1 MYFQFAGNDCSRSP
15 KDCGSVTK
23 FPAPR
28 VPSGLTLNLGSRY
41 DFFTPYS
48 EIKGRIATWDNEN
61 DAYLMGNNANGGTS
75 PAIKNNVGN
84 AAGIKTDDHGVQPR
98 ISFAWNPVITW
109 SCAVDM
115 R

>member
-1 MYFQFAGNDCSRSP
+1 
-15 KDCGSVTK
+15 
-23 FPAPR
+23 
-28 VPSGLTLNLGSRY
+28 
-41 DFFTPYS
+41 
-48 EIKGRIATWDNEN
+48 
-61 DAYLMGNNANGGTS
+61 MGNNANGGTS

>member
-1 MYFQFAGNDCSRSP
+1 MWPPPLLSGILVSR
-15 KDCGSVTK
+15 
-23 FPAPR
+23 R
-28 VPSGLTLNLGSRY
+28 
-41 DFFTPYS
+41 S
-48 EIKGRIATWDNEN
+48 EDSIMDNEN